1 MELKDFIGKVVVG
14 VPSNKRYILSKIT
27 AAWIVAREEKGD
39 AQGHCASYRWDT
51 VNGDPISTGAL
62 VFEDAAL
69 TEPFK
74 AAYDAHSH
82 TEEAYW
88 ENYEYWMRRG

>member
-1 MELKDFIGKVVVG
+1 MELNKFIGKVVI
-14 VPSNKRYILSKIT
+14 STASKRRYVLCRIT
-27 AAWIVAREEKGD
+27 APYFVVTVEQGD

-88 ENYEYWMRRG
+88 ENYEYWMRRD